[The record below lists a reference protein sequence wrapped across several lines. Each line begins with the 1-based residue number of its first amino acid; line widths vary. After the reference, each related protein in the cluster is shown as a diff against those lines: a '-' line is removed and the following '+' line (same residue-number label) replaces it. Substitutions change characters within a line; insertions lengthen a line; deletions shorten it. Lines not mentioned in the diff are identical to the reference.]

1 MADLR
6 TAGVMTG
13 CLAGVL
19 GLAWAAGRRSSSA
32 SETMKPT
39 AVIIKGN
46 PKYIR
51 SNPDADRFYEELSAH
66 LRDNGYDVSF
76 DAGKPYTTPPLAD
89 LWVGHS
95 RGADRLRFA
104 PETTQ
109 TVAIGSPGGICHPE
123 DNAQTLTAA
132 PPKGYIPNKH
142 HYTLTDEMRRA
153 MRRPLP

>member
-32 SETMKPT
+32 SETKKPT

-51 SNPDADRFYEELSAH
+51 SNPDADRFYAELAAH

-76 DAGKPYTTPPLAD
+76 DAGKAYTSPPAAD

-95 RGADRLRFA
+95 RGTDRLRFA
-104 PETTQ
+104 PETTR
-109 TVAIGSPGGICHPE
+109 TVALGVPGGICHPE
-123 DNAQTLTAA
+123 DIAQTLTGA
-132 PPKGYIPNKH
+132 PPPGYAPNKQH
-142 HYTLTDEMRRA
+142 FIFIDEMRRA
-153 MRRPLP
+153 LRRPLP